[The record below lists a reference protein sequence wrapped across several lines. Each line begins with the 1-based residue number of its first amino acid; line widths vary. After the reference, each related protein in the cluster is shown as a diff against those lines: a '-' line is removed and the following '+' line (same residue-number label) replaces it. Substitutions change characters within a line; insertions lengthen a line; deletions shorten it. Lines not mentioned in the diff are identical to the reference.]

1 VALPVDVVV
10 DDPTDV
16 VNIQCEDEAAVS
28 LRFRMFLPPGQLN
41 MIYDWQVLIGKRQQG
56 SSFDRFDAFRLG
68 LCNHVSADATSS
80 EESAEEEE
88 VQCFFSSS
96 VPEHPC
102 VTGAQAQ
109 ILKRTLYIATLYSK
123 WTRAH

>member
-41 MIYDWQVLIGKRQQG
+41 MIYDWQVLIGKRRQE

-68 LCNHVSADATSS
+68 LCNQVRYVSMNIYIYIYIYTSW
-80 EESAEEEE
+80 
-88 VQCFFSSS
+88 
-96 VPEHPC
+96 
-102 VTGAQAQ
+102 
-109 ILKRTLYIATLYSK
+109 TL
-123 WTRAH
+123 